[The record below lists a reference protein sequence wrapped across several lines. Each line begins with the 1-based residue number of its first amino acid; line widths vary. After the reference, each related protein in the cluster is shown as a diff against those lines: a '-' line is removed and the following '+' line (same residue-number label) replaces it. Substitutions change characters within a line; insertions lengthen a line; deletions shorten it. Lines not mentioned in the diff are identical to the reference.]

1 MNDNNEPPS
10 VNLPYHL
17 IPNLGYNSDPITTR
31 RDRSSDRDRNDDR
44 VSNSRYQDYTVPGSV
59 QNLPGSYNSALHQS
73 RPPQNIP
80 RHHGQSQHQG
90 QHHSLQSHA
99 AGSQHQIPL
108 FPGRLNHHHTE
119 QLNQNYQN
127 LGPNVNQQGFNHQ
140 NPGQSINNHQNPVNH
155 QSNQGFNQAGLNKNI
170 GSQPFQQSHQS
181 NQMERSGPSITSERS
196 ASRERLIPSIERS
209 GISNQNQ
216 PPVHSKAYQ
225 SQGYQSQFSDSIPQP
240 PYPST
245 PPLHSIPSTHSVP
258 SSSHSIP
265 SNINSIPGTMK
276 LLRNNDLPYNNQPI
290 HENSHGSGYRSQS
303 MSNAQSNPFNSY
315 NQAPSSNSLNPLPR
329 SDQNVNSNLFN
340 NSYQGSQSSLNSFN
354 SGFQGISS
362 QNQGQGVHLEI
373 PPQGPI
379 SQVHMFQGNLIH
391 SGSRKAPPDF
401 NSHNQSSS
409 SLTTDNFSTRHQ
421 SLTNQQYPIDQYNRK
436 APKKTMQSSESRR
449 IVSSPSMP
457 QYNPNLPPAQDTRT
471 KSLSSGSAKYKN
483 TNQTS
488 PSQGQINN
496 ATRQN
501 SGSGSSFS
509 LGAKSRSF
517 TSISKLSSLSTK
529 KHGSSSNLTGN
540 NSTGNFQRIP
550 SSGTISKH
558 PSSHA
563 SSKKPIVYPAFLSEV
578 ARVFRESIILTIN
591 TKDGLEY
598 HDTFTGK
605 MAVDIICRIIRTND
619 RNLALLLGR
628 SLDAQKFFHDVSY
641 QHRLRDSVHEVFS
654 FHHNYNDI
662 EFYPEENGSNRN
674 SASNSRHGSFIDAPT
689 QELTSLTSTIVGQ
702 PIQEFSSMTTIV
714 PLQTQESSSS
724 QATGV
729 NGVFTIL
736 TDCYSPTCTKNRL
749 CYSIAC
755 PRRLEQQAKLNLK
768 PQGGLRRAVSRLSL
782 LEKKEARTLWHE
794 TVPQSILD
802 KLDSKEKMRQ
812 ELIYEFIY
820 TERDYV
826 KDLEF
831 ITDFYLMPLRNPAN
845 NIIPENQRETFIH
858 TVFGG
863 VGDLLR
869 LAKSMSES
877 LTRRQQM
884 QKPVIE
890 TFADVFLEYTGAFDP
905 FIRYSGN
912 KVFAGFEHERQ
923 LQVNMKYARFLDAI
937 EKKPESRKQD
947 LASFLIK
954 GVQRPARYQLLLTGI
969 LKNTDPESP
978 DYPNLLRAKEDIED
992 VLTKINVQT
1001 GESTDRHK
1009 VMVLHRLLG
1018 KQTLESRFNF
1028 KLNYNNRILYQV
1040 TLNRKRDNEKID
1052 LYLFEH
1058 ALLLVKHKIQNKR
1071 EQHKVF
1077 EKPIYLS
1084 LLFVNSGIEVPNV
1097 RTIMSHRHKMS
1108 LLSDTSIKNRIE
1120 TSNYIGGSSNSNLK
1134 YQINFLGLGSNQ
1146 VHASLFADDVTV
1158 QNHFLQQVYNQQ
1170 KKLIE
1175 KHDMFSLTKYETRK
1189 FHGSNKINCA
1199 VPCYGGKKLLYGT
1212 DTGLWLSTVRSISMT
1227 SNEKIVSDPTL
1238 VLSKVYVTQIEELVE
1253 YSKFLVL
1260 ADKTLYEFDLSICD
1274 SLDHVKNTK
1283 SGKILAHHISFFKT
1297 GICDGKLIVCGGKVG
1312 SHSIVI
1318 FEPTNPFDKNP
1329 KNKNRRIEIK
1339 EITFNSDPISISFL
1353 KTKVCVGCS
1362 KGWEILSLE
1371 TGKKEPILD
1380 EADPSLDFAIQKE
1393 TVTPLAI
1400 HRLDKEF
1407 MLCYSDFVFLINRNG
1422 WRISHDWFISWEG
1435 NPQNLAYFFP
1445 YILSFDQ
1452 GFIEIRNLH
1461 TTNLERTLIGENIR
1475 FLHANEHEAMY
1486 ACEENG
1492 YDIIVAIDFLNLKPR
1507 EIK

>member
-1 MNDNNEPPS
+1 MVNNQVNDPKS
-10 VNLPYHL
+10 SGIKLPAHL
-17 IPNLGYNSDPITTR
+17 IPNIDGYNNQSPAEILNLNHQ
-31 RDRSSDRDRNDDR
+31 SQQY
-44 VSNSRYQDYTVPGSV
+44 SNQNYGYQSRQTDQRYQGAQEYQYSQI
-59 QNLPGSYNSALHQS
+59 QNQNQS
-73 RPPQNIP
+73 N
-80 RHHGQSQHQG
+80 HAQG
-90 QHHSLQSHA
+90 QHYQ
-99 AGSQHQIPL
+99 
-108 FPGRLNHHHTE
+108 
-119 QLNQNYQN
+119 YQN
-127 LGPNVNQQGFNHQ
+127 QQQPHQYQNQQPQ
-140 NPGQSINNHQNPVNH
+140 QYQTQQPQY
-155 QSNQGFNQAGLNKNI
+155 
-170 GSQPFQQSHQS
+170 SQP
-181 NQMERSGPSITSERS
+181 R
-196 ASRERLIPSIERS
+196 
-209 GISNQNQ
+209 
-216 PPVHSKAYQ
+216 K
-225 SQGYQSQFSDSIPQP
+225 PQP
-240 PYPST
+240 PYPS
-245 PPLHSIPSTHSVP
+245 SQN
-258 SSSHSIP
+258 SSP
-265 SNINSIPGTMK
+265 VLPNPNPGPT
-276 LLRNNDLPYNNQPI
+276 LRPINNQQQPTYQTYNYQPI
-290 HENSHGSGYRSQS
+290 QEDRSQS
-303 MSNAQSNPFNSY
+303 
-315 NQAPSSNSLNPLPR
+315 LT
-329 SDQNVNSNLFN
+329 SDVQYS
-340 NSYQGSQSSLNSFN
+340 
-354 SGFQGISS
+354 
-362 QNQGQGVHLEI
+362 H
-373 PPQGPI
+373 PPPT
-379 SQVHMFQGNLIH
+379 
-391 SGSRKAPPDF
+391 RKPPADF
-401 NSHNQSSS
+401 NKMNKSAS
-409 SLTTDNFSTRHQ
+409 SLTYENSAPAPAPTNFAPRNQ
-421 SLTNQQYPIDQYNRK
+421 SLTNSTPAYPIDQYNRR
-436 APKKTMQSSESRR
+436 APKKTMNESRR
-449 IVSSPSMP
+449 IVSSPNMP
-457 QYNPNLPPAQDTRT
+457 QYNPNLPPAQDSRT
-471 KSLSSGSAKYKN
+471 KSLTSAVKYNK
-483 TNQTS
+483 S
-488 PSQGQINN
+488 PQLNN
-496 ATRQN
+496 YNNGNNSDRSVNN
-501 SGSGSSFS
+501 SGSHHTFS
-509 LGAKSRSF
+509 LSSRSRSF

-529 KHGSSSNLTGN
+529 KFNSSSNLNGSSN
-540 NSTGNFQRIP
+540 NSSNKIDRVA
-550 SSGTISKH
+550 SSGTISK
-558 PSSHA
+558 SSGVFA
-563 SSKKPIVYPAFLSEV
+563 SKKPLVYPAFLSEV
-578 ARVFRESIILTIN
+578 AKIFRQSIILTIN

-654 FHHNYNDI
+654 FNHNYNDI
-662 EFYPEENGSNRN
+662 EFYQDESTSGKN
-674 SASNSRHGSFIDAPT
+674 SALNSRHGSFIDPHIH
-689 QELTSLTSTIVGQ
+689 ELTSTQSTMVAS
-702 PIQEFSSMTTIV
+702 PTTPNI
-714 PLQTQESSSS
+714 SAS

-736 TDCYSPTCTKNRL
+736 TDCYSPTCTRNSL

-755 PRRLEQQAKLNLK
+755 PRRLEQQARLNLK

-782 LEKKEARTLWHE
+782 QEKDEVKTLWHE

-802 KLDSKEKMRQ
+802 KLDKQEKMRQ

-831 ITDFYLMPLRNPAN
+831 MTDFYIMPLRNPVN

-869 LAKSMSES
+869 LAKSMSED
-877 LTRRQQM
+877 LTRRQQL

-890 TFADVFLEYTGAFDP
+890 TFADVFLDYVGAFDP

-912 KVFAGFEHERQ
+912 KVFASFEHERQ
-923 LQVNMKYARFLDAI
+923 QQVNMKYARFLDAI

-947 LASFLIK
+947 LSSFLIK
-954 GVQRPARYQLLLTGI
+954 GVQRPARYQLLLNGI
-969 LKNTDPESP
+969 IKNTNPTSP
-978 DYPNLLRAKEDIED
+978 DYKNLLKAKEEIEKI
-992 VLTKINVQT
+992 LTKINIQT

-1018 KQTLESRFNF
+1018 KQTLENRYNF
-1028 KLNYNNRILYQV
+1028 KLNYNNRIIYQV

-1084 LLFVNSGIEVPNV
+1084 LLFINSGIEVPNV
-1097 RTIMSHRHKMS
+1097 RSIINHRYRMS

-1120 TSNYIGGSSNSNLK
+1120 TSNYIGGSSNSNPK

-1146 VHASLFADDVTV
+1146 VHASLYAEEVTV
-1158 QNHFLQQVYNQQ
+1158 QNQILQQVYNQQ

-1212 DTGLWLSTVRSISMT
+1212 DTGLWLSTVRTINMT

-1238 VLSKVYVTQIEELVE
+1238 VISKVYVTQIEVLVE
-1253 YSKFLVL
+1253 YSKLLVL
-1260 ADKTLYEFDLSICD
+1260 ADKILYEFDLSCTD

-1283 SGKILAHHISFFKT
+1283 SGKMLATHISFFKT

-1312 SHSIVI
+1312 THSVVI
-1318 FEPTNPFDKNP
+1318 FEPTNPFNP
-1329 KNKNRRIEIK
+1329 RSKNKRIEIQ
-1339 EITFNSDPISISFL
+1339 EVTFSSDPISISFL

-1407 MLCYSDFVFLINRNG
+1407 MLCYSEFVFLINRNG
-1422 WRISHDWFISWEG
+1422 WRISHDWFINWEG

-1445 YILSFDQ
+1445 YILSFDP

-1475 FLHANEHEAMY
+1475 FLHSNEHEAMY

-1492 YDIIVAIDFLNLKPR
+1492 YDIIVSIDFLNLKP
-1507 EIK
+1507 K

>member
-1 MNDNNEPPS
+1 MSNNDI
-10 VNLPYHL
+10 NLPYHL
-17 IPNLGYNSDPITTR
+17 IPNNYYPKNLTQN
-31 RDRSSDRDRNDDR
+31 
-44 VSNSRYQDYTVPGSV
+44 
-59 QNLPGSYNSALHQS
+59 QNLPKNHYQPDHLQPNQQSNQSNYQNDYQNQYQNKYLVDHLQSSHQ
-73 RPPQNIP
+73 QNQNQIQNQNKYLLDHLQP
-80 RHHGQSQHQG
+80 SQSILSN
-90 QHHSLQSHA
+90 QHHINHDT
-99 AGSQHQIPL
+99 
-108 FPGRLNHHHTE
+108 LNHHSHNYHLNNSLNSNHIPNHIPNHNQTDNHNHHHNHNHHDIIH
-119 QLNQNYQN
+119 QNLIQSPYDYQFQGIKDQIGNHGSSGNQNRLGSQSSLPNQNSISNVSSQGDRDSSQNQPHYQN
-127 LGPNVNQQGFNHQ
+127 
-140 NPGQSINNHQNPVNH
+140 
-155 QSNQGFNQAGLNKNI
+155 QSNQYH
-170 GSQPFQQSHQS
+170 SQSYFQSNLHQNHPNLYQS
-181 NQMERSGPSITSERS
+181 NQY
-196 ASRERLIPSIERS
+196 
-209 GISNQNQ
+209 Q
-216 PPVHSKAYQ
+216 PNKYQ
-225 SQGYQSQFSDSIPQP
+225 YPQDSLGNANQP
-240 PYPST
+240 PYPSS
-245 PPLHSIPSTHSVP
+245 P
-258 SSSHSIP
+258 
-265 SNINSIPGTMK
+265 
-276 LLRNNDLPYNNQPI
+276 Q
-290 HENSHGSGYRSQS
+290 
-303 MSNAQSNPFNSY
+303 
-315 NQAPSSNSLNPLPR
+315 
-329 SDQNVNSNLFN
+329 NSNTPQMLPNPNSGPTLRPIKQNQNFQNFQTQNYPIPEDYRTQSAISLDPQYSNHPPVTRKPPSDFN
-340 NSYQGSQSSLNSFN
+340 QLNKSASSLTYENTN
-354 SGFQGISS
+354 NYGPR
-362 QNQGQGVHLEI
+362 NQSLT
-373 PPQGPI
+373 
-379 SQVHMFQGNLIH
+379 
-391 SGSRKAPPDF
+391 
-401 NSHNQSSS
+401 SSS
-409 SLTTDNFSTRHQ
+409 SFA
-421 SLTNQQYPIDQYNRK
+421 YPIDQYNRK
-436 APKKTMQSSESRR
+436 APKKTMQNPETRR
-449 IVSSPSMP
+449 VVSSPLLP
-457 QYNPNLPPAQDTRT
+457 EYNPNTSVNQESRT
-471 KSLSSGSAKYKN
+471 KSLTSGSGKFQNK
-483 TNQTS
+483 S
-488 PSQGQINN
+488 PSQLQINN
-496 ATRQN
+496 SMSNPN
-501 SGSGSSFS
+501 SRPNLQTNTITSNHSLSSR
-509 LGAKSRSF
+509 SRSF

-529 KHGSSSNLTGN
+529 KFSSSSNLNNGN
-540 NSTGNFQRIP
+540 NSNKIDRVP
-550 SSGTISKH
+550 SVGTASKH
-558 PSSHA
+558 LAFNYSS
-563 SSKKPIVYPAFLSEV
+563 STLRKPLVYPAILSQV
-578 ARVFRESIILTIN
+578 AKLFRESIILTIN

-654 FHHNYNDI
+654 FSHNYNDM
-662 EFYPEENGSNRN
+662 EFYQEDNLSSAKN
-674 SASNSRHGSFIDAPT
+674 SANNSRHGSFIDPHI
-689 QELTSLTSTIVGQ
+689 QELTSNASTLVGTQ
-702 PIQEFSSMTTIV
+702 SSKV
-714 PLQTQESSSS
+714 SPSE
-724 QATGV
+724 ATGV

-736 TDCYSPTCTKNRL
+736 TDCYSPTCTRNRL

-755 PRRLEQQAKLNLK
+755 PRRLEQQARLNLK

-782 LEKKEARTLWHE
+782 QEKDEVKTLWHE

-802 KLDSKEKMRQ
+802 KLDKQEKMRQ

-831 ITDFYLMPLRNPAN
+831 MTDFYIMPLRNPAN

-869 LAKSMSES
+869 LAKSMSEA
-877 LTRRQQM
+877 LTRRQQL

-890 TFADVFLEYTGAFDP
+890 TFADVFLDYVGSFDP

-912 KVFAGFEHERQ
+912 KVFASFEHERQ
-923 LQVNMKYARFLDAI
+923 QQVNMKYARFLDAI

-947 LASFLIK
+947 LSSFLIK
-954 GVQRPARYQLLLTGI
+954 GVQRPARYQLLLNGI
-969 LKNTDPESP
+969 IKNTKPTSP
-978 DYPNLLRAKEDIED
+978 DYKNLLKAKEEIEKIL
-992 VLTKINVQT
+992 VKINVQT

-1018 KQTLESRFNF
+1018 KQTLENRYNF
-1028 KLNYNNRILYQV
+1028 KLNYNNRIIYQV

-1084 LLFVNSGIEVPNV
+1084 LLFINSGIEIPNV
-1097 RTIMSHRHKMS
+1097 RTLMNHRYRMS
-1108 LLSDTSIKNRIE
+1108 LLSDTSIRNRIE
-1120 TSNYIGGSSNSNLK
+1120 TSNYIGTSSNSNAK

-1146 VHASLFADDVTV
+1146 VHASLYAEDVTV
-1158 QNHFLQQVYNQQ
+1158 QNQVLQQVYNQQ

-1212 DTGLWLSTVRSISMT
+1212 DTGLWLSTVRTISMK

-1238 VLSKVYVTQIEELVE
+1238 VISKVYVTQIEVLVE
-1253 YSKFLVL
+1253 YSKLLVL
-1260 ADKTLYEFDLSICD
+1260 ADKILYEFDLSCTD

-1283 SGKILAHHISFFKT
+1283 SGKVLAHNISFFKT
-1297 GICDGKLIVCGGKVG
+1297 GICDGKLIVCGGKVAT
-1312 SHSIVI
+1312 HSVVI

-1329 KNKNRRIEIK
+1329 KNKNRRIEIQ
-1339 EITFNSDPISISFL
+1339 EITFSSDPISISFL

-1393 TVTPLAI
+1393 TVKPLAI

-1407 MLCYSDFVFLINRNG
+1407 MLCYSEFVFLINRNG
-1422 WRISHDWFISWEG
+1422 WRISHDWFINWEG

-1445 YILSFDQ
+1445 YILSFDP

-1461 TTNLERTLIGENIR
+1461 TTNIERTLIGENIR

-1507 EIK
+1507 ES